1 MNPKFK
7 MILKIHK
14 KQENEILKSER
25 KGRKIPKLAKSE
37 MKITRWLVKNKFQ
50 GKLDVYWTKNKKAS
64 IRGNSVKWKAKR
76 KTIINEILI
85 IKNK

>member
-1 MNPKFK
+1 

-14 KQENEILKSER
+14 KQENEILKS
-25 KGRKIPKLAKSE
+25 GRKIPKLAKSE

-85 IKNK
+85 INLNNEK